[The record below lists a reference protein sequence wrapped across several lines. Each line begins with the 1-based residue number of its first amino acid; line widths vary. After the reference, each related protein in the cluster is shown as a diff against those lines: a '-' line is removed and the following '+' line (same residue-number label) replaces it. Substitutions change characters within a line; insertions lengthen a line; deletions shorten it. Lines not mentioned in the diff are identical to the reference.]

1 MSSPAQGGPAVPK
14 DKEKRLSRV
23 LTRVKTVFKKSEG
36 KRPTKAEPST
46 AAAGTTAATT
56 SAPVEAEASTSKPT
70 AETTKAP
77 KTPDGAIKIPRAQIF
92 EERAKKLS
100 ERFGIEITPSEWHST
115 EGHALRVEKPIRMR
129 VHRECHKCGHNFGL
143 AKECPNCKH
152 PRCKECQRKPAK
164 RSEAEKAES
173 RKKRAALDKER
184 AENPPIIADWDL
196 SGKKVTLTRPS
207 KQGGQDLVHKKP
219 RQRVRR
225 TCCQCSS
232 LFHGAEKTCPG
243 CQHPRCTDCPRD
255 PAKKDRYPYG
265 YPGDEFGP
273 KSIPH
278 YECHECKTKFPPN
291 PPDGTECAKCSH
303 KKCESCPRLTPRKVE
318 PEPDPEVWKRVQE
331 RLGALDI
338 KDK

>member
-1 MSSPAQGGPAVPK
+1 MATETIAKPRTP
-14 DKEKRLSRV
+14 
-23 LTRVKTVFKKSEG
+23 EG
-36 KRPTKAEPST
+36 ATK
-46 AAAGTTAATT
+46 
-56 SAPVEAEASTSKPT
+56 V
-70 AETTKAP
+70 
-77 KTPDGAIKIPRAQIF
+77 PRAQIF

-152 PRCKECQRKPAK
+152 PRCKECQRKPPK
-164 RSEAEKAES
+164 RSEAEREAS
-173 RKKRAALDKER
+173 RQKRAQMERER

-196 SGKKVTLTRPS
+196 SGKQRITLTRPS

-225 TCCQCSS
+225 TCCQCEA
-232 LFHGAEKTCPG
+232 LFIGAEKTCPG
-243 CQHPRCTDCPRD
+243 CEHHRCTDCPRD

-278 YECHECKTKFPPN
+278 YQCHECKTKYPPN
-291 PPDGTECAKCSH
+291 PPDGTECANCSH
-303 KKCESCPRLTPRKVE
+303 QKCESCPRLMPRKVE
-318 PEPDPEVWKRVQE
+318 PEPDPEIWKRVQE